1 MQNGAAGFGFGE
13 EIGWRSANRV
23 TVRLIEKRAKIS
35 SCGHW
40 VQKGPN
46 SLYRAI
52 IVQWESASSTMYI
65 SFILIEVVWYQFYQ
79 ALYKSNIKT
88 HISL

>member
-1 MQNGAAGFGFGE
+1 M
-13 EIGWRSANRV
+13 
-23 TVRLIEKRAKIS
+23 RLIEKRAKIS

-46 SLYRAI
+46 SQCRAVC
-52 IVQWESASSTMYI
+52 VQWESASSAMYV
-65 SFILIEVVWYQFYQ
+65 FFVLIEVVWYQFYQ
-79 ALYKSNIKT
+79 ALNKSNIKT